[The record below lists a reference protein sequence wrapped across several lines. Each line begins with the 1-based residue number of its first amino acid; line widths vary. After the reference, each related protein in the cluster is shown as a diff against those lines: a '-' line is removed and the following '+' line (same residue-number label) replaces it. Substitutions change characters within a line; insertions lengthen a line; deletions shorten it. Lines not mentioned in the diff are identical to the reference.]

1 MTPDLLERR
10 RRLDAA
16 RSTFDVRDPAPDD
29 LAPEVGESWRRC
41 AGLLSVGHTA
51 PSTLPDADSL
61 WSASPIRRAA
71 PDIVDDLSRLATSED
86 YIAAVTDG
94 DGHIIWSAAG
104 RSMARLAEQVNFVRG
119 ADWREAAAGTN
130 APGLALHTGRPAAV
144 FATEHWCEG
153 VQDWVCYAAPVR
165 ARSGRLLGVLDLSSL
180 WRRASPLAL
189 TTVVAMSRLVEQLL
203 LASPWGR
210 PDLRLSV
217 LGTPRAEVGGRPV
230 RVSQRQVEILTIL
243 AVRGQASF
251 EELHD
256 LLYGERPVS
265 AATLKSEISHLRQ
278 LLGGAIESRP
288 YRLALAV
295 EADVVDALAA
305 LRSGDTEGAVRLYA
319 GQLLPTS
326 ESPFLTDLRH
336 HLDVGLRTALLQRG
350 HPDQLLRFA
359 DIHPYDTEILEYAGT
374 LIGPGDPHRGDLAA
388 RLAHACE

>member
-1 MTPDLLERR
+1 
-10 RRLDAA
+10 
-16 RSTFDVRDPAPDD
+16 
-29 LAPEVGESWRRC
+29 
-41 AGLLSVGHTA
+41 
-51 PSTLPDADSL
+51 
-61 WSASPIRRAA
+61 
-71 PDIVDDLSRLATSED
+71 
-86 YIAAVTDG
+86 
-94 DGHIIWSAAG
+94 
-104 RSMARLAEQVNFVRG
+104 
-119 ADWREAAAGTN
+119 
-130 APGLALHTGRPAAV
+130 
-144 FATEHWCEG
+144 
-153 VQDWVCYAAPVR
+153 
-165 ARSGRLLGVLDLSSL
+165 
-180 WRRASPLAL
+180 
-189 TTVVAMSRLVEQLL
+189 MSRLVEQLL